1 MKKDSKVL
9 IYVALS
15 LIITGCLIMI
25 NTIVSVTKYDKD
37 LYAEVYEEYDEQ
49 IKEITKTEFIDEE
62 KIEPKETEKQY
73 EVKAQISEDDNRT
86 IGILKIQKLKL
97 SYPVIKETTEE
108 NKTEST
114 PAPAPAPAAPVKDNT
129 PKTGAISVVG
139 LVSAMAV
146 GGLVLTRKKEI
157 I

>member
-1 MKKDSKVL
+1 MVVELEHFSE
-9 IYVALS
+9 YA
-15 LIITGCLIMI
+15 
-25 NTIVSVTKYDKD
+25 IVR
-37 LYAEVYEEYDEQ
+37 
-49 IKEITKTEFIDEE
+49 EE
-62 KIEPKETEKQY
+62 K
-73 EVKAQISEDDNRT
+73 
-86 IGILKIQKLKL
+86 
-97 SYPVIKETTEE
+97 KETTEE